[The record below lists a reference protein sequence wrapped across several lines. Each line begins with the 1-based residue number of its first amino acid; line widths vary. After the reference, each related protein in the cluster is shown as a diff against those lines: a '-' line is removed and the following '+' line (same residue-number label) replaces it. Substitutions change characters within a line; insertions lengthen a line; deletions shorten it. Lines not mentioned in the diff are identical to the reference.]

1 MLYICFVL
9 CGALIMVTMGTC
21 CSRRF

>member
-1 MLYICFVL
+1 MFNICFVL